1 MHSRIQGWHYCL
13 FAVNL
18 EGCTQSCNTLND
30 LSNEVCVPN
39 KTGGLNL
46 SISTLLQ
53 K

>member
-1 MHSRIQGWHYCL
+1 MHSRIQGLHYYL

-18 EGCTQSCNTLND
+18 ERCAQSCNTLNY

-53 K
+53 E